1 MSESDNLNG
10 AVANPFQARF
20 GVAAGTQAPDV
31 ERQQWEQLCRE
42 LMQERDRLRSEL
54 TQTQAKCDRYLIYL
68 QAESQEDYIPTP
80 EEAVA
85 LAAQQPTLEEV
96 IAGVKKQF
104 AHEPDEQTGGAPSQG
119 SIGGK

>member
-1 MSESDNLNG
+1 MSEPDNLNG

-42 LMQERDRLRSEL
+42 LMQERDRLRTEL
-54 TQTQAKCDRYLIYL
+54 AEVKAKCERYLIYL
-68 QAESQEDYIPTP
+68 QAEMQNDYVPTP

-85 LAAQQPTLEEV
+85 LAAQQPTIQEVLADLER
-96 IAGVKKQF
+96 QF
-104 AHEPDEQTGGAPSQG
+104 AKDSTG
-119 SIGGK
+119 